1 MNSIHFVI
9 KRHANIRKYLKQ
21 KGFLGKIASMDST
34 MFILIQSIFSM
45 YTRFLQSWYYKKK
58 VKTFVSSSLL
68 SNFAQNLKKQHYNK
82 VL

>member
-9 KRHANIRKYLKQ
+9 KRLANIRKYLKQ
-21 KGFLGKIASMDST
+21 KGFLEKIALTDST
-34 MFILIQSIFSM
+34 MFILIQDIFPAYPM
-45 YTRFLQSWYYKKK
+45 LLQSWYYKKK
-58 VKTFVSSSLL
+58 GKPFVTSPLL

>member
-9 KRHANIRKYLKQ
+9 KRLANIRKYLKQ
-21 KGFLGKIASMDST
+21 KGFLGKIAPMNSS
-34 MFILIQSIFSM
+34 MFIFIQSIFLM
-45 YTRFLQSWYYKKK
+45 YTRLLQSWYYKKK
-58 VKTFVSSSLL
+58 GKPFVCSSLL

>member
-21 KGFLGKIASMDST
+21 KGFLGKIAPMNST
-34 MFILIQSIFSM
+34 MFIFIQSIFLM
-45 YTRFLQSWYYKKK
+45 YTRLLQSWYYKKK
-58 VKTFVSSSLL
+58 G
-68 SNFAQNLKKQHYNK
+68 NFAQNLKKQHYNK